1 MAKRPRNIL
10 DLSLMVTKESF
21 RSFMRNNGLGTSASL
36 AYYGFFAFIPLAF
49 IVIAF
54 VSTYVVSSQ
63 VALKGIENLVARIF
77 PRFSTILTNEIHFLL
92 ENKNT
97 IGILGF
103 VALFWSI
110 TPLSDAV
117 RSAFQRIFKVE
128 KKRPFLKSTLLDIL
142 AVSVILVLFGVL
154 MFSELLY
161 DYLEETLYGDFPF
174 ILDFMDVA
182 GPLVLT
188 FLFVMFFYLMFL
200 PVKLKAGQLCIAAG
214 ITAFLWIV
222 LREIFSAF
230 ITFNPSLGFAFGSLK
245 AIFILVLWSFFSFA
259 VLIFGMEVLTNI
271 RKKDTVILQT
281 LFDGRRS
288 KNPVAQRLLEQFI
301 REYHEGEIVFN
312 EGDQGERMF
321 YVVSGLVNIV
331 KNEILINAVK
341 PTEYFGEM
349 AMLLNV
355 PRIATAVVAESGTQL
370 AIISRRNF
378 DILLN
383 DNPEVVLTILKSMA
397 ARLRSADEHYCT
409 IH

>member
-1 MAKRPRNIL
+1 
-10 DLSLMVTKESF
+10 MVAKESS
-21 RSFMRNNGLGTSASL
+21 RSFMRNNGPGTSASL
-36 AYYGFFAFIPLAF
+36 AYYGFFAFIPLVF

-77 PRFSTILTNEIHFLL
+77 PRFSSVITNEIHFLL
-92 ENKNT
+92 AHKNT

-128 KKRPFLKSTLLDIL
+128 KKRPFIKSTLLDLL
-142 AVSVILVLFGVL
+142 AVSVILILFGAL

-161 DYLEETLYGDFPF
+161 DYLQETLYGDFPF
-174 ILDFMDVA
+174 MFDFIDIA
-182 GPLVLT
+182 GPLLLT
-188 FLFVMFFYLMFL
+188 FLFVVFFYLMFL
-200 PVKLKAGQLCIAAG
+200 PVKLKVRQLCIAAG
-214 ITAFLWIV
+214 ITAIFWTV

-230 ITFNPSLGFAFGSLK
+230 ITYNPSLGFAFGSLK

-259 VLIFGMEVLTNI
+259 VLIFGMEVLANI
-271 RKKDTVILQT
+271 RRKDTVILQT

-288 KNPVAQRLLEQFI
+288 INRTTQRLLEEFI

-321 YVVSGLVNIV
+321 YVVAGLVNIV
-331 KNEILINAVK
+331 KNETLINVVK
-341 PTEYFGEM
+341 PKEYFGEM
-349 AMLLNV
+349 AMLLNA
-355 PRIATAVVAESGTQL
+355 PRIAAAVVAVPGTQL
-370 AIISRRNF
+370 AIISRKNF
-378 DILLN
+378 EILLH

-397 ARLRSADEHYCT
+397 ARLRSADEHYCAT
-409 IH
+409 N